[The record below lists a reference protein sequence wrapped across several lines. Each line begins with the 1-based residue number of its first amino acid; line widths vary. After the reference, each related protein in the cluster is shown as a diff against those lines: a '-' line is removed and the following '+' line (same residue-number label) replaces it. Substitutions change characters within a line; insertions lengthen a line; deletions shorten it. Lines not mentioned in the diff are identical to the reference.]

1 MELTQISTY
10 LVGITLPQRVLGIA
24 RVASLPNALSY
35 PGQSQWF
42 FEAQEP
48 SLSSLTPFPIMVLSS
63 REYCSLLPG
72 DVKIVNL
79 VGLHTKGAA
88 IELVSYLT
96 AAAKFGDFVE

>member
-1 MELTQISTY
+1 
-10 LVGITLPQRVLGIA
+10 
-24 RVASLPNALSY
+24 
-35 PGQSQWF
+35 
-42 FEAQEP
+42 
-48 SLSSLTPFPIMVLSS
+48 MVLSS